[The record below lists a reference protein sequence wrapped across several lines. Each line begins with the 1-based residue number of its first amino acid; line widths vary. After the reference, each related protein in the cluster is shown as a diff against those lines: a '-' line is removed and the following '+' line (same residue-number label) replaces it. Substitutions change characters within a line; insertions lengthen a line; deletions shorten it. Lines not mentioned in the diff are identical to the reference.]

1 MSTYVVLDTY
11 REYRDSIAFFY
22 MRMGDLPSRIE
33 FPVWCADDTD
43 EIDRIADI
51 VRAETIIRGSY
62 PDILM
67 LAHRNAVI
75 TAGERSLFYGM
86 LSRFCAEHGIAAY
99 TGAKQGDKE
108 RESRFSLG
116 EVMG

>member
-1 MSTYVVLDTY
+1 MWCSIHIVSTGTVSHSFTW
-11 REYRDSIAFFY
+11 
-22 MRMGDLPSRIE
+22 MGDLPSRIE
-33 FPVWCADDTD
+33 FPVWCADNTD
-43 EIDRIADI
+43 EIDRITDI

-75 TAGERSLFYGM
+75 TSGEHSLFYGM
-86 LSRFCAEHGIAAY
+86 LNRFCIEHGIAAY
-99 TGAKQGDKE
+99 TGAKQGYKE